1 MISRH
6 LLRIKALMTLY
17 AYFKSDDKS
26 VTKFENNL
34 LFSIN
39 KTYDLYHLLLLL
51 IIDIKNYAENKI
63 SLAKQKRIPSP
74 EDLNPNT
81 KFINNKVITQIEKNK
96 NLNSYISNNKLNWV
110 ENPELVKQ
118 LYNSIKQ
125 SSFYEAYMSNEQ
137 NSYKDDKQLVID
149 IFVEII
155 VNSEFL
161 SQILE
166 EKSIY
171 WNDDIEFVV
180 SMIIKTITG
189 FKENDNEYKSLMSL
203 FKNEDDRYFVKTLFH
218 RTLLNHDTNKKI
230 ISEFTKNWDFERI
243 AFMDK
248 LIMEAAITE
257 IIEFPSIP
265 VKVSLN
271 EYIEISK
278 FYSTQK
284 SSVFINGVLDKIIN
298 QLQNENKIIKTG
310 RGLIQ

>member
-1 MISRH
+1 M
-6 LLRIKALMTLY
+6 LY

-26 VTKFENNL
+26 VTKFENDL

-39 KTYDLYHLLLLL
+39 KTHNLYYLLLLL
-51 IIDIKNYAENKI
+51 IIDIRNYAENKI
-63 SLAKQKRIPSP
+63 DLAKQKRIPLP

-81 KFINNKVITQIEKNK
+81 KFIDNKLIKQIEKNK
-96 NLNSYISNNKLNWV
+96 NLNSYILNNKLNWV
-110 ENPELVKQ
+110 ENPELIKQ
-118 LYNSIKQ
+118 LYNNIKQ
-125 SSFYEAYMSNEQ
+125 SGFYEAYTNNGQ

-149 IFVEII
+149 IFAEII
-155 VNSEFL
+155 VNSEFV
-161 SQILE
+161 SQIIE

-171 WNDDIEFVV
+171 WNDDIEFVT

-189 FKENDNEYKSLMSL
+189 FKENDDEYKSLMHL
-203 FKNEDDRYFVKTLFH
+203 FKNEDDRDFVKILF
-218 RTLLNHDTNKKI
+218 RKTISNHETNKEI

-257 IIEFPSIP
+257 IVEFPSIP
-265 VKVSLN
+265 IKVSLN

-284 SSVFINGVLDKIIN
+284 SNVFINGVLDKIIN

-310 RGLIQ
+310 RGLI

>member
-6 LLRIKALMTLY
+6 LLRIKVLIILY
-17 AYFKSDDKS
+17 SYFKSDNKS
-26 VTKFENNL
+26 DVKFENDL
-34 LFSIN
+34 FFSIN
-39 KTYDLYHLLLLL
+39 KTYDLYHLLLIL
-51 IIDIKNYAENKI
+51 IVDIKNYAEEKI
-63 SLAKQKRIPSP
+63 NLARQKRIPSP

-81 KFINNKVITQIEKNK
+81 KFIDNKVIHSLEKNK
-96 NLNSYISNNKLNWV
+96 RLNTYILNNKLSWV

-118 LYNSIKQ
+118 LYNNIIQ
-125 SSFYEAYMSNEQ
+125 SSIYEAYMTNEQ
-137 NSYKDDKQLVID
+137 SSYKLDKQFVID
-149 IFVEII
+149 VFTNII
-155 VNSEFL
+155 VNSEFV

-180 SMIIKTITG
+180 SMIVKTING
-189 FKENDNEYKSLMSL
+189 FKETDDEYKSLMSL
-203 FKNEDDRYFVKTLFH
+203 FKNEDDKDFVRKLFYKTIS
-218 RTLLNHDTNKKI
+218 NHETNKTI
-230 ISEFTKNWDFERI
+230 INEFTKNWDFDRI

-248 LIMEAAITE
+248 LIMETAITE
-257 IIEFPSIP
+257 ILEFPSIP
-265 VKVSLN
+265 IKVSLN

-298 QLQNENKIIKTG
+298 QLQKDNKIIKTG